1 MRAKAQDSA
10 PPDEPAIRLCLLPD
24 GNYLDLAGLLNHF
37 YQRQRHR
44 VCLDLC
50 ATSSLGTVEF
60 RMLAYYARLFKQH
73 GGFLRLE
80 NASAAMMKLVHD
92 FGCADLLTSR
102 NLHAPTD
109 NH

>member
-60 RMLAYYARLFKQH
+60 RMLAYLIIID
-73 GGFLRLE
+73 
-80 NASAAMMKLVHD
+80 S
-92 FGCADLLTSR
+92 
-102 NLHAPTD
+102 P
-109 NH
+109 